1 MTVFSELLATEHSL
15 TIKIQLSPIVD
26 NGVPICAVRIND
38 SVEYYGQLLDS
49 ITLVKQ
55 LSLLE
60 IFDIKISMLDK
71 RYSEERETAII
82 IKSILIDDFEIV
94 PYYTHLAK
102 YNNDHNYNQ
111 ATSYL
116 GFDGTW
122 QLSIDRPFY
131 QWQHQATNQ
140 GWLLP

>member
-102 YNNDHNYNQ
+102 YNNDHNYNL